1 MAKDITK
8 QMTEAIARMVWELLD
23 ERYGDRTAFGPIA
36 VVPRIGR
43 YDGDHL
49 CIYVGYN
56 RKFDTFEAGLR
67 LKNESGISTY
77 LEDQRVE
84 VYSRYSFIRTRLW
97 SEGRLGPPPLPETAT
112 IARVEDLKVF
122 RKRHLT
128 HGDAEFLLEPLSKSA
143 VRVTHRDQMGYFGIH
158 RDWEDN
164 LNPYTSTR
172 RDEDVHDDG
181 IGGINVNH
189 ATPDDALASLCT
201 VMLDDQVGEDA
212 RRTRSDRWQESASD
226 TLQEF
231 MEGLP
236 REPGPTH

>member
-1 MAKDITK
+1 MAKNITK

-23 ERYGDRTAFGPIA
+23 ERYGDRTVFGPIA

-56 RKFDTFEAGLR
+56 RKLNTFEAGLR
-67 LKNESGISTY
+67 LKNESAVSAY

-84 VYSRYSFIRTRLW
+84 VYSWYSFIRTRLW
-97 SEGRLGPPPLPETAT
+97 NERCLGPHPLPENAT
-112 IARVEDLKVF
+112 IAHVEDLKVF
-122 RKRHLT
+122 RKRHHT
-128 HGDAEFLLEPLSKSA
+128 DGDAEFLLEPLSKSA
-143 VRVTHRDQMGYFGIH
+143 VRVTHRDQTGYFGIH

-189 ATPDDALASLCT
+189 PTPDEALASLCT

-212 RRTRSDRWQESASD
+212 RRMRSDRWQESASD

-231 MEGLP
+231 LEGLP
-236 REPGPTH
+236 RGPGPAH